1 MNSDTQ
7 ADPNLDPKNK
17 KSESWLVGKMD
28 SGRILRSGADNAF
41 FWSVKDPFFLITS
54 EISSFSSVYDAFT
67 SHFVRCM
74 ARTGS
79 EWSSLTP

>member
-1 MNSDTQ
+1 MLLFGFVGDPRMNSDTQ

-41 FWSVKDPFFLITS
+41 FGLSKIRFF
-54 EISSFSSVYDAFT
+54 
-67 SHFVRCM
+67 
-74 ARTGS
+74 
-79 EWSSLTP
+79 

>member
-7 ADPNLDPKNK
+7 ADPNLDLKNK
-17 KSESWLVGKMD
+17 KSESWLVGKVD

-41 FWSVKDPFFLITS
+41 FLSVKDPFFLITS
-54 EISSFSSVYDAFT
+54 EISSFSSVYDALT

-79 EWSSLTP
+79 EWSSQTP

>member
-7 ADPNLDPKNK
+7 ADPNLDLKIK

-41 FWSVKDPFFLITS
+41 FYLSKIRFF
-54 EISSFSSVYDAFT
+54 
-67 SHFVRCM
+67 
-74 ARTGS
+74 
-79 EWSSLTP
+79 